1 MLRSGPSPLTSSL
14 PILALMLT
22 ESDLP
27 SSLVSFP
34 LPSGGLRGQ
43 KGPFEI
49 HMQLLGP
56 LVPCPRTVPSSMDRG
71 RSF

>member
-1 MLRSGPSPLTSSL
+1 MLRSGPSLLTSSL

-27 SSLVSFP
+27 SSLISFP
-34 LPSGGLRGQ
+34 LPYGGLRGQ
-43 KGPFEI
+43 KDPFEI

-56 LVPCPRTVPSSMDRG
+56 LVPCPRIVPSSVDRD